1 MEEKKI
7 LVVDDEKRMADSL
20 QELLSN
26 YDYTVDAAY
35 SGSEAIDKLKKEKYH
50 VVITDIRMAD
60 MDGFDVMG
68 YINDHTPATQII
80 VITAHAS
87 TESAIEALHF
97 KAFDYITKPF
107 DFDSLR
113 STVER
118 AFVKIEADTLREEMI
133 SMITHDIKLPL
144 TSIIGFSNLLY
155 DHETGQMNP
164 KAREYANS
172 IYLNSQKL
180 LSLLDNFLTSCNI
193 NSGRLTVSE
202 CGVNINFLLDDL
214 LSIVELS
221 IENRGIHLEKSLRE
235 NPPLVTGDENLL
247 FRALGNV
254 LNNAVKYTPDE
265 GIIKVRTGVASAAE
279 SPLHAQS
286 LKIVVINSGPGI
298 PRNELM
304 GIFDRYKRTQNIKGI
319 EGSGLGLYVLKNII
333 EAHKGSVSVE
343 SLPDSLTT
351 FTIFLPL
358 SEIPDSP

>member
-26 YDYTVDAAY
+26 YDYIVDVAY
-35 SGSEAIDKLKKEKYH
+35 SGSEAVEKLKRDKFH
-50 VVITDIRMAD
+50 IVITDIRMAD
-60 MDGFDVMG
+60 IDGFDVMD
-68 YINDHTPATQII
+68 YISAHTPNTLMI

-113 STVER
+113 NTVEK
-118 AFVKIEADTLREEMI
+118 AFVKIEADMLREEMI

-144 TSIIGFSNLLY
+144 TSIIGFSNLIY
-155 DHETGQMNP
+155 NRETGRVSP
-164 KAREYANS
+164 KVREYANS

-193 NSGRLTVSE
+193 NAGRLTVCESE
-202 CGVNINFLLDDL
+202 VNINFLLEDL
-214 LSIVELS
+214 LSIVELA
-221 IENRGIHLEKSLRE
+221 IENRSIRLEKSVQEDL
-235 NPPLVTGDENLL
+235 PPVTGDENLL

-265 GIIKVRTGVASAAE
+265 GTIKVRTGVVAPAE
-279 SPLHAQS
+279 SPLHTGS
-286 LKIVVINSGPGI
+286 LKVVVINSGPGI
-298 PRNELM
+298 PRNELL
-304 GIFDRYKRTQNIKGI
+304 GIFDRYKRSQTIKGI

-333 EAHKGSVSVE
+333 EVHKGTVTVE
-343 SLPDSLTT
+343 SILHSLTT

-358 SEIPDSP
+358 PESG